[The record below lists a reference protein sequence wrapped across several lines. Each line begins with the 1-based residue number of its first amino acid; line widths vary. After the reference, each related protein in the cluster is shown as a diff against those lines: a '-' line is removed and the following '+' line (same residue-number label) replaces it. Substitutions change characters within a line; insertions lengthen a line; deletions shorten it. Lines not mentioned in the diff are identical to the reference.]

1 MLTRAPSSVRCILK
15 MPAHPASRSASD
27 EPIAAIYGG
36 RQANHEHETNMVCLN
51 KTFLRP
57 WTLKERNVHCSS
69 VDRLRETD
77 HFSRLIIRWT
87 ASVGRWDWS
96 VVCPARNQVHGHGE
110 FELNER
116 PAHAKAG
123 DASIIRNPLFRN
135 IGRFSGASQAEV
147 FFVLVVYNIC
157 FFFSRAV
164 GVLTASGTL
173 SGVSRDIGLAASHRA
188 KSAT

>member
-1 MLTRAPSSVRCILK
+1 MQKVLTRAPSSVRCILK

-27 EPIAAIYGG
+27 EPITAIYGG

-96 VVCPARNQVHGHGE
+96 VVCPARNQVHGHE
-110 FELNER
+110 SLNLTSARLTRRPETRPLSEIRSFEILVALVVHR
-116 PAHAKAG
+116 RRKF
-123 DASIIRNPLFRN
+123 SLFLSCII
-135 IGRFSGASQAEV
+135 SV
-147 FFVLVVYNIC
+147 FFFLVRLGC
-157 FFFSRAV
+157 
-164 GVLTASGTL
+164 
-173 SGVSRDIGLAASHRA
+173 
-188 KSAT
+188 